1 MEWAP
6 GDSRGSTKYANLEDL
21 KSAVSKAGLSVIAT
35 ELSLQQAVAAD
46 ESDQSTYTKR
56 KRKSSSVEEGSS
68 KKPRLSKNI

>member
-21 KSAVSKAGLSVIAT
+21 KSAVSKAGFSVIAT

-46 ESDQSTYTKR
+46 ESDQSTYTER

>member
-21 KSAVSKAGLSVIAT
+21 KSAVSKAGFGVIAT
-35 ELSLQQAVAAD
+35 ELSLQQGVAAG
-46 ESDQSTYTKR
+46 ESDQSIYAER
-56 KRKSSSVEEGSS
+56 KRKLSSVEEGSS